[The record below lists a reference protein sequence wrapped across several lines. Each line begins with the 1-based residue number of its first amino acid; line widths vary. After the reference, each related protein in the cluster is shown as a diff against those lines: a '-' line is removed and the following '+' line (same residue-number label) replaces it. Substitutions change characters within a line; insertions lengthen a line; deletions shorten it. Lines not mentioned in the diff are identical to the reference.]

1 MSRAAGARNAASPAP
16 MNGRNPV
23 GKKQRFQALQRPPA
37 FGRLACAIAGP
48 QWPPGNSAAVT
59 TTERVPGGFR
69 GMVASDLNFA
79 RWLFLFSLMSIVPV
93 ASGILCG

>member
-48 QWPPGNSAAVT
+48 NGRPVIRPLLPQLNVCR
-59 TTERVPGGFR
+59 E
-69 GMVASDLNFA
+69 ASEE
-79 RWLFLFSLMSIVPV
+79 WLHQT
-93 ASGILCG
+93 